1 VPVTTAEGGAG
12 RRERLDDAEIARRL
26 EQSEWKQDAGGIER
40 TFRFSGFRDAIGFV
54 DRVADLA
61 EQRDHHPDIDIRWNR
76 VRLRLSTHSAGGVTP
91 MDFELAEAID
101 GVAEGR

>member
-1 VPVTTAEGGAG
+1 MTTAEGGAG

-61 EQRDHHPDIDIRWNR
+61 EQRDHHPDIDIRYHN
-76 VRLRLSTHSAGGVTP
+76 VKLQLSTHSEGGLTSR
-91 MDFELAEAID
+91 DFD
-101 GVAEGR
+101 VANEIEQSIEY